1 MSAGYTRRALLGAL
15 ALAPVLASATGR
27 RALSAPSPAPP
38 AELLRLAGTCVMT
51 GWHGQVIPFE
61 VRRLLRRGALG
72 GVLLTNHN
80 FVTRQGLAALT
91 AAIAAIAPEG
101 AKPLVSA
108 DQEGGPVAHLS
119 PPLSVFPSMTAL
131 GQLDDE
137 DLTHRVGAALG
148 SELRSVGVTFDLAPV
163 LDVRTSSSNTVV
175 LNRVFGREPQRV
187 ARHGRALIDGL
198 LSAGVLA
205 CAKHFP
211 GHGDTVMDS
220 HVGLPRVA
228 HDLARLDAVELV
240 PFRAC
245 APIVPAVMVAHILY
259 TAIDTAAPSSLSRAV
274 VEGLLRQRVGFDG
287 VAITDDLQMAA
298 IRAMH
303 PIERA
308 AELAMRAGNDMLLIA
323 HTPTLALSAVEH
335 LARTAEHDA
344 TLRARLEEA
353 AARVVRLRAR
363 LDSPIP
369 PNPFPVDPASVVREV
384 ARRMVALGAA
394 SRRGGWWSSTR
405 GASRRWTAP
414 DRGSRT

>member
-1 MSAGYTRRALLGAL
+1 MSAGITRRALLGAL
-15 ALAPVLASATGR
+15 ALAPAMASATGR
-27 RALSAPSPAPP
+27 HASASGPPPPP
-38 AELLRLAGTCVMT
+38 ADLFRLAGTCIVT

-80 FVTRQGLAALT
+80 FVTRPGLLALT
-91 AAIAAIAPEG
+91 EAIAAIAPEG

-119 PPLSVFPSMTAL
+119 PPLTPFPSMTAL

-148 SELRSVGVTFDLAPV
+148 GELRSVGVTFDLAPV
-163 LDVRTSSSNTVV
+163 LDVRTSSNNTVV
-175 LNRVFGREPQRV
+175 LNRVFGRDPQRV

-198 LSAGVLA
+198 TSAGALA

-220 HVGLPRVA
+220 HVGLPRVTHA
-228 HDLARLDAVELV
+228 LARLDAVELV

-259 TAIDTAAPSSLSRAV
+259 TAIDATAPSSLSRAV

-308 AELAMRAGNDMLLIA
+308 AELAMRAGNDLLLIA
-323 HTPTLALSAVEH
+323 HTPLLAWRAAEH
-335 LARTAEHDA
+335 LARTAERDA

-363 LDSPIP
+363 RDSSIP
-369 PNPFPVDPASVVREV
+369 PNPFPVDPGTVVREV
-384 ARRMVALGAA
+384 ARRMLALGTAP
-394 SRRGGWWSSTR
+394 RRG
-405 GASRRWTAP
+405 AP
-414 DRGSRT
+414 RDPTLQR